1 MRMDFPRLSDWEIA
15 QLSIHEVH
23 QTLEET
29 VPTSI
34 RKAEHFIAY
43 LQSLI
48 AFFKSWIHRPE
59 AWEITNTKFLQD
71 FSAEYPVD
79 VKSFR
84 FTSDRLSL
92 LLKTLEIGDWS
103 RFRSLATV
111 AEWITVASTYSS
123 VRNGIFSSHLFLVFF
138 STNFCGCI

>member
-15 QLSIHEVH
+15 QPSIHEVH

-48 AFFKSWIHRPE
+48 AFFKVCWFFMASI
-59 AWEITNTKFLQD
+59 
-71 FSAEYPVD
+71 D
-79 VKSFR
+79 VR
-84 FTSDRLSL
+84 IYTCTS
-92 LLKTLEIGDWS
+92 I
-103 RFRSLATV
+103 
-111 AEWITVASTYSS
+111 
-123 VRNGIFSSHLFLVFF
+123 
-138 STNFCGCI
+138 